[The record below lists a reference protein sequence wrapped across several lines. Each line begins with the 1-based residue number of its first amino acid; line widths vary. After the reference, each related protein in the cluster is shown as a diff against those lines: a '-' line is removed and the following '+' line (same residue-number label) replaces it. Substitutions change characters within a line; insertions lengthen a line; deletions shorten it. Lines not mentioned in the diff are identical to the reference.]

1 MTEIVLGV
9 ISAISVIIAGLFKYR
24 EVKLQKE
31 HDLKQAQLTLVEN
44 NRASIVDTMM
54 GRVDK
59 LETRQDLLQD
69 KIYEMGKKAS
79 DEREILIKANEEKLE
94 AVRKEMRRLID
105 DSNLE
110 LATWR
115 DRYFTLM
122 EEYRV
127 LKVEYNT
134 LDTRFKEMESEV
146 NKLRAIYYRRRKDDT
161 LDDIVKD
168 PDFIA

>member
-1 MTEIVLGV
+1 MTEIVLGI

-31 HDLKQAQLTLVEN
+31 HDLKQAQLTLVET

-59 LETRQDLLQD
+59 LEARQDLLQD
-69 KIYEMGKKAS
+69 KIYEVGKKAT
-79 DEREILIKANEEKLE
+79 DEREMLIKANEEKLE

-127 LKVEYNT
+127 LKVEYNA
-134 LDTRFKEMESEV
+134 LDCRFKEMENEV
-146 NKLRAIYYRRRKDDT
+146 NKLRAIYYKRRKDDT
-161 LDDIVKD
+161 LDDMIED

>member
-1 MTEIVLGV
+1 MTEIVLGGIAA
-9 ISAISVIIAGLFKYR
+9 ISAIIAGIFKYR

-31 HDLKQAQLTLVEN
+31 HDLKQVQLTVVEA
-44 NRASIVDTMM
+44 NRASVVETMVV
-54 GRVDK
+54 RVEK
-59 LETRQDLLQD
+59 LEARQDTLQD
-69 KIYEMGKKAS
+69 KIYDMGKKAA
-79 DEREILIKANEEKLE
+79 DEREALLKANEEKLE

-127 LKVEYNT
+127 LKVEYNA
-134 LDTRFKEMESEV
+134 LDCRFKEMESEV
-146 NKLRAIYYRRRKDDT
+146 NKLRAIYYKRRKDDT
-161 LDDIVKD
+161 LDDIVED